1 MIQEFP
7 KKLFNY
13 TVQRDRKKL
22 TALYQRAQ
30 RVIQR
35 LSQLHQGRYQQR
47 TKQFMNQQAQIA
59 FQQLSQRLQQQIK
72 QCMEIRLL
80 RMGQTMVGPILIK

>member
-13 TVQRDRKKL
+13 TVQPDRKKL

>member
-1 MIQEFP
+1 MNQEFP

-13 TVQRDRKKL
+13 TVQPDRKKL

-30 RVIQR
+30 KVIQR
-35 LSQLHQGRYQQR
+35 LSQLHQRRYQQQ

-59 FQQLSQRLQQQIK
+59 IQQLSQQHYQPIK
-72 QCMEIRLL
+72 QFIEIRLL
-80 RMGQTMVGPILIK
+80 RMEQTMVY

>member
-13 TVQRDRKKL
+13 TVQPDRKKL

-30 RVIQR
+30 KVIQR
-35 LSQLHQGRYQQR
+35 LSQLHQRRYQQQ
-47 TKQFMNQQAQIA
+47 TKQVMNQQAQVV
-59 FQQLSQRLQQQIK
+59 FKQLSHRLQQQIK

>member
-13 TVQRDRKKL
+13 TVQPDRKKL

-72 QCMEIRLL
+72 QCIRLL
-80 RMGQTMVGPILIK
+80 RMGRTMVGPILIK

>member
-13 TVQRDRKKL
+13 IVQPDRKKL

>member
-13 TVQRDRKKL
+13 TVQPDRKKL

-35 LSQLHQGRYQQR
+35 LSQLYQGRYQQR

>member
-13 TVQRDRKKL
+13 TVQPDRKKL

-35 LSQLHQGRYQQR
+35 LSQLHQRRYQQQ

-80 RMGQTMVGPILIK
+80 RMGRTMVGPILIK

>member
-59 FQQLSQRLQQQIK
+59 FRQLSQRLQQQIK